1 MTTRAS
7 DLAGGFPGKQPNRI
21 PASGLGCRDFSKPA
35 VFSFPLR
42 LSRCRDL
49 VRVAFPCREA
59 PVPGGGPGRLPAPGQ
74 AVRALAAT
82 ARATAALV
90 AAGSARM
97 TTLAPVMVLAV
108 SLGAIQMT
116 RQPEAARR
124 VMSFCPS
131 ACWVPL

>member
-1 MTTRAS
+1 MLGGRSLRNVTDWACRSVPQPSRQSTIGKPPAPDAALSSSRTCLCTGAGTPT
-7 DLAGGFPGKQPNRI
+7 AGGR
-21 PASGLGCRDFSKPA
+21 
-35 VFSFPLR
+35 
-42 LSRCRDL
+42 
-49 VRVAFPCREA
+49 
-59 PVPGGGPGRLPAPGQ
+59 
-74 AVRALAAT
+74 AVRALAVT

-97 TTLAPVMVLAV
+97 TTRAPVVVFAV
-108 SLGAIQMT
+108 SLGAIQMI

>member
-1 MTTRAS
+1 MVSREAS
-7 DLAGGFPGKQPNRI
+7 RPYSYSQDCVPRLFRVRHLFFSAAFISVPR
-21 PASGLGCRDFSKPA
+21 SGAR
-35 VFSFPLR
+35 VTFPLR
-42 LSRCRDL
+42 
-49 VRVAFPCREA
+49 EA
-59 PVPGGGPGRLPAPGQ
+59 LVPGGGLGRLPGWGQ
-74 AVRALAAT
+74 AVRALAVT
-82 ARATAALV
+82 ARATAWLV

-97 TTLAPVMVLAV
+97 TTRAPVIVFAV

>member
-1 MTTRAS
+1 MPATWKTVFRYAAEPNSAFRTWVPSLFRARR
-7 DLAGGFPGKQPNRI
+7 LFFFRCVYPGAAI
-21 PASGLGCRDFSKPA
+21 WCAC
-35 VFSFPLR
+35 
-42 LSRCRDL
+42 LSR
-49 VRVAFPCREA
+49 REA
-59 PVPGGGPGRLPAPGQ
+59 LVPGGGRGRLPGACGQ

-97 TTLAPVMVLAV
+97 TTRAPVIVFAV

-131 ACWVPL
+131 AC

>member
-1 MTTRAS
+1 MA
-7 DLAGGFPGKQPNRI
+7 FPGGRR
-21 PASGLGCRDFSKPA
+21 S
-35 VFSFPLR
+35 
-42 LSRCRDL
+42 
-49 VRVAFPCREA
+49 CREA
-59 PVPGGGPGRLPAPGQ
+59 GSAASRRGGQ
-74 AVRALAAT
+74 AVRALAVT

-97 TTLAPVMVLAV
+97 TTRAPVIVFAV

-131 ACWVPL
+131 AY